1 MDYLLLDLLILSSEM
16 TTLLATELKALF
28 LLLGVV
34 VHVKF
39 SSKPSVTP
47 KSTEWWCWW
56 LRGHSLLT
64 TQIVTVKGFGWPE
77 TIQLRPQPPRAY
89 CVIPGDTGVIPG
101 DTGVKIRNKKRR
113 GWSANCGFQR
123 AIWPGMFGYDQRRW
137 FLVDIRKYIYTICSK
152 IVIWGRGCSHLP
164 EVQSLPVM

>member
-1 MDYLLLDLLILSSEM
+1 M

-28 LLLGVV
+28 LLLLLEVV

-64 TQIVTVKGFGWPE
+64 TQIVTVKSFRWPG

-89 CVIPGDTGVIPG
+89 CVIPGDTA
-101 DTGVKIRNKKRR
+101 VKIRNKKRR
-113 GWSANCGFQR
+113 GWSVNCCFQR
-123 AIWPGMFGYDQRRW
+123 ATWPGLFGYDQRSW

-152 IVIWGRGCSHLP
+152 IVIWGRGVFLLTWSTKFTSHVTLMGCHS
-164 EVQSLPVM
+164 ERGWRAHFYI

>member
-1 MDYLLLDLLILSSEM
+1 M

-28 LLLGVV
+28 LLLLLEVV
-34 VHVKF
+34 LQVKF

-64 TQIVTVKGFGWPE
+64 TQIVTVKGSRWPG
-77 TIQLRPQPPRAY
+77 TIQLRLQPPRAY
-89 CVIPGDTGVIPG
+89 FWIPGDTA
-101 DTGVKIRNKKRR
+101 VKIRNKKRR
-113 GWSANCGFQR
+113 GWSGFQR

-137 FLVDIRKYIYTICSK
+137 FLVHIRTYIYTICSK
-152 IVIWGRGCSHLP
+152 IVIRGREVFSLTWSTKFTSHVTLMGCHFERGWRARL
-164 EVQSLPVM
+164 